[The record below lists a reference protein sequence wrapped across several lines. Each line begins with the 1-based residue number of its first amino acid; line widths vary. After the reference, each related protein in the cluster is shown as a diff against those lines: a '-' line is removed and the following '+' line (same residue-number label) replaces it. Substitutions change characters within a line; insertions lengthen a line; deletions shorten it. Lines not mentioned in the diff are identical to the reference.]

1 MNNQVKIIY
10 NPYQKTIRYRYRS
23 APNQAW
29 GDLYRGSELFSEL
42 KYQQGSLQNYAEEII
57 DYILKDCC
65 TDGRGVDLFFSG
77 TDADWEDLKEIV
89 RRMDVKQQICCC
101 DGGGRMI
108 SSEAALEKIDEIF
121 KGLAEDF
128 ADDPEIKADL
138 DKYLAASRSGVVLV
152 VAGAYSTGKSSFI
165 NALIGEELLPTA
177 SKPTTAKIFKV
188 TSLPQG
194 TWSDTV
200 IRFQYGGQSVQICF
214 NQDGYY
220 LEGSAFLPDLEL
232 KRRLDAALRDVRPS
246 PAYVCRLISVL
257 NEFNSQKNG
266 TADHLI
272 SDWIEIDTPFVG
284 STLPLDRYQFTICD
298 TPGPNA
304 AERKEHKEAMEKAL
318 EGQTNG
324 LPLLLTE
331 PDNMSDT
338 IVKELW
344 KQLSGIEALD
354 TSNTMIVVNKAD
366 EKIRKVL
373 VDNLEEKPSFSS
385 QNNVFFLSSIVGL
398 GAKKPDMEQCVDENI
413 SYIFEEKKLN
423 FTSNEKTRLFPID
436 KLPDYRL
443 QPICEAGEKA
453 NEGEDMQQRL
463 LHNSGLWAVENEIS
477 RFAEKYA
484 AYNKSQQAQTY
495 LSSAVRT
502 LKDRAERKKAEKAEL
517 LAQIVAKM
525 SEKEQEL
532 VHALEA
538 EKEKRVQDDPV
549 EYEKQMR
556 AQIEKFEPSMAPKAL
571 KPQIAA
577 QWKQLKKNDGDM
589 QRWITKEMQ
598 KMQKM
603 IANSLYSESRAFW
616 RMHLNWF
623 TSNCAE
629 LVTES
634 KGLSEQQ
641 KEFLREHIINFPQP
655 EILEISFDFNY
666 LGKSE
671 WRFLFWH
678 GREFNA
684 KTCADNMQTVLKE
697 NITLISNSYLDN
709 VQNMMNKWYDSFI
722 SALESRIADF
732 NPTLQELV
740 RQQEACSQEIQ
751 HLEDLNTR
759 FTQNQEEIRRLF
771 ELDNEEV

>member
-23 APNQAW
+23 APNQEW
-29 GDLYRGSELFSEL
+29 GALDPASTLFNDL

-57 DYILKDCC
+57 EHILEDCC

-138 DKYLAASRSGVVLV
+138 DKYLDASRSEVVLV
-152 VAGAYSTGKSSFI
+152 VAGAYSAGKSSFI

-177 SKPTTAKIFKV
+177 SSPTTAKIFKV

-200 IRFQYGGQSVQICF
+200 IRFQYGGQSVQIRF

-220 LEGSAFLPDLEL
+220 LEDSAFLPDLEL
-232 KRRLDAALRDVRPS
+232 KRRLDAALRDVGPS

-257 NEFNSQKNG
+257 NKFNSQKNDS
-266 TADHLI
+266 ADHLS

-304 AERKEHKEAMEKAL
+304 ANHIEHKEAMEKAL

-324 LPLLLTE
+324 LPLLLTD
-331 PDNMSDT
+331 PDNMSST
-338 IVKELW
+338 TVEELRE
-344 KQLSGIEALD
+344 QLSGIEALD
-354 TSNTMIVVNKAD
+354 ISNTMIVVSKAD
-366 EKIRKVL
+366 RTDLDSLKENLRKD
-373 VDNLEEKPSFSS
+373 DNFST
-385 QNNVFFLSSIVGL
+385 QNSVFFVSSVVGL
-398 GAKKPDMEQCVDENI
+398 GAKKTDMTCCVDTNTRRVYK
-413 SYIFEEKKLN
+413 SQAPLLQDGDPKL
-423 FTSNEKTRLFPID
+423 FLAD

-453 NEGEDMQQRL
+453 NEEEDMQQRL

-495 LSSAVRT
+495 LSSAIRT
-502 LKDRAERKKAEKAEL
+502 LKDRAERKNIEQKKL

-532 VHALEA
+532 VSTLDRERERSLLEDQRA
-538 EKEKRVQDDPV
+538 YQERI
-549 EYEKQMR
+549 KQT
-556 AQIEKFEPSMAPKAL
+556 ADASSSMTSKHL
-571 KPQIAA
+571 KPMVSK
-577 QWKQLKKNDGDM
+577 QWKQVKKNDEEM
-589 QRWITKEMQ
+589 QRWI
-598 KMQKM
+598 
-603 IANSLYSESRAFW
+603 IATIREQLNKDSHDMHCQSRYFW
-616 RMHLNWF
+616 GECVKQF
-623 TSNCAE
+623 KDNCIH

-634 KGLSEQQ
+634 DALSDTA
-641 KEFLREHIINFPQP
+641 KEFLKGHILRFSQP
-655 EILEISFDFNY
+655 EFDLTVSFNIEVQ
-666 LGKSE
+666 GKKK
-671 WRFLFWH
+671 WRFLFWS
-678 GREFNA
+678 GKEFDE
-684 KTCADNMQTVLKE
+684 KTCANNIERVWMDNIHNISIRYSKDVLQKMQ
-697 NITLISNSYLDN
+697 
-709 VQNMMNKWYDSFI
+709 KWYDSFI
-722 SALESRIADF
+722 GDLEARIADF
-732 NPTLQELV
+732 NPTLKELV
-740 RQQEACSQEIQ
+740 RQQEVCSQEIQ
-751 HLEDLNTR
+751 HLEDLNTHL
-759 FTQNQEEIRRLF
+759 TQSQAEIRHLF

>member
-138 DKYLAASRSGVVLV
+138 DKYLDASRSGVVLV

-220 LEGSAFLPDLEL
+220 LEDSAFLPDLEL

>member
-42 KYQQGSLQNYAEEII
+42 KYQQGSLQNYAEKII

-77 TDADWEDLKEIV
+77 TDADWEDLKEIIQ
-89 RRMDVKQQICCC
+89 RMDVKQQICCC

-138 DKYLAASRSGVVLV
+138 DKYLDASRSGVVLV
-152 VAGAYSTGKSSFI
+152 VAGAYSAGKSSFI

-177 SKPTTAKIFKV
+177 SSPTTAKIFKV

-200 IRFQYGGQSVQICF
+200 IRFQYGGQSVQIRF

-220 LEGSAFLPDLEL
+220 LEDSAFLPDLEL
-232 KRRLDAALRDVRPS
+232 KRRLDAALRDVGPS

-257 NEFNSQKNG
+257 NKFNSQKNDS
-266 TADHLI
+266 ADHLS

-304 AERKEHKEAMEKAL
+304 ANHIEHKEAMEKAL

-324 LPLLLTE
+324 LPLLLTD
-331 PDNMSDT
+331 PDNMSST
-338 IVKELW
+338 TVEELRE
-344 KQLSGIEALD
+344 QLSGIEALD
-354 TSNTMIVVNKAD
+354 ISNTMIVVSKAD
-366 EKIRKVL
+366 RTDLDSLKENLRKD
-373 VDNLEEKPSFSS
+373 DNFST
-385 QNNVFFLSSIVGL
+385 QNSVFFVSSVVGL
-398 GAKKPDMEQCVDENI
+398 GAKKTDMTCCVDTNTRRVYK
-413 SYIFEEKKLN
+413 SQAPLLQDGDPKL
-423 FTSNEKTRLFPID
+423 FLAD

-495 LSSAVRT
+495 LSSAIRT
-502 LKDRAERKKAEKAEL
+502 LKDRAERKNIEQKKL

-532 VHALEA
+532 VSTLDRERERSLLEDQRA
-538 EKEKRVQDDPV
+538 YQERI
-549 EYEKQMR
+549 KQT
-556 AQIEKFEPSMAPKAL
+556 ADASSSMTSKHL
-571 KPQIAA
+571 KPMVSK
-577 QWKQLKKNDGDM
+577 QWKQVKKNDEEM
-589 QRWITKEMQ
+589 QRWI
-598 KMQKM
+598 
-603 IANSLYSESRAFW
+603 IATIREQLNKDSHDMHCQSRYFW
-616 RMHLNWF
+616 GECVKQF
-623 TSNCAE
+623 KDNCIH

-634 KGLSEQQ
+634 DALSDTA
-641 KEFLREHIINFPQP
+641 KEFLKGHILRFSQP
-655 EILEISFDFNY
+655 EFDLTVSFNIEVQ
-666 LGKSE
+666 GKKK
-671 WRFLFWH
+671 WRFLFWS
-678 GREFNA
+678 GKEFDE
-684 KTCADNMQTVLKE
+684 KTCANNIERVWMDNIHNISIRYSKDVLQKMQ
-697 NITLISNSYLDN
+697 
-709 VQNMMNKWYDSFI
+709 KWYDSFI
-722 SALESRIADF
+722 GDLEARIADF
-732 NPTLQELV
+732 NPTLKELV
-740 RQQEACSQEIQ
+740 RQQEVCSQEIQ
-751 HLEDLNTR
+751 HLEDLNAR
-759 FTQNQEEIRRLF
+759 FAQTQEEIRRLF

>member
-42 KYQQGSLQNYAEEII
+42 KYQQGSLQNYAEKII

-108 SSEAALEKIDEIF
+108 SSEAVLEKIDEIF

-128 ADDPEIKADL
+128 ADDSEIKADL
-138 DKYLAASRSGVVLV
+138 DKYLDASRSGVVLV
-152 VAGAYSTGKSSFI
+152 VAGAYSAGKSSFI

-177 SKPTTAKIFKV
+177 SSPTTAKIFKV
-188 TSLPQG
+188 TSLPRG

-200 IRFQYGGQSVQICF
+200 IRFQYGDQSVQICF

-220 LEGSAFLPDLEL
+220 LEDSAFLPDLEL

-246 PAYVCRLISVL
+246 PAYVCRLISIL
-257 NEFNSQKNG
+257 NEFNSLKHG
-266 TADHLI
+266 AADHLI

-304 AERKEHKEAMEKAL
+304 AKRKEHKEAMEKAL

-324 LPLLLTE
+324 LPLLLTD
-331 PDNMSDT
+331 PDNMSST
-338 IVKELW
+338 TVEELRE
-344 KQLSGIEALD
+344 QLSGIEALD
-354 TSNTMIVVNKAD
+354 ISNTMIVVSKAD
-366 EKIRKVL
+366 RTDLDSLKENLRKD
-373 VDNLEEKPSFSS
+373 DNFST
-385 QNNVFFLSSIVGL
+385 QNSVFFVSSVVGL
-398 GAKKPDMEQCVDENI
+398 GAKKTDMTCCVDTNTRRVYK
-413 SYIFEEKKLN
+413 SQAPLLQDGDPKL
-423 FTSNEKTRLFPID
+423 FLAD

-495 LSSAVRT
+495 LSSAIRT
-502 LKDRAERKKAEKAEL
+502 LKDRAERKNIEQKKL

-532 VHALEA
+532 VSTLDRERERSLLEDQRA
-538 EKEKRVQDDPV
+538 YQERI
-549 EYEKQMR
+549 KQT
-556 AQIEKFEPSMAPKAL
+556 ADASSSMTSKHL
-571 KPQIAA
+571 KPMVSK
-577 QWKQLKKNDGDM
+577 QWKQVKKNDEEM
-589 QRWITKEMQ
+589 QRWI
-598 KMQKM
+598 
-603 IANSLYSESRAFW
+603 IATIREQLNKDSHDMHCQSRYFW
-616 RMHLNWF
+616 GECVKQF
-623 TSNCAE
+623 KDNCIH

-634 KGLSEQQ
+634 DALSDTA
-641 KEFLREHIINFPQP
+641 KEFLKGHILRFSQP
-655 EILEISFDFNY
+655 EFDLTVSFNIEVQ
-666 LGKSE
+666 GKKK
-671 WRFLFWH
+671 WRFLFWS
-678 GREFNA
+678 GKEFDE
-684 KTCADNMQTVLKE
+684 KTCANNIERVWMDNIHNISIRYSKDVLQK
-697 NITLISNSYLDN
+697 
-709 VQNMMNKWYDSFI
+709 M
-722 SALESRIADF
+722 
-732 NPTLQELV
+732 
-740 RQQEACSQEIQ
+740 
-751 HLEDLNTR
+751 
-759 FTQNQEEIRRLF
+759 
-771 ELDNEEV
+771 